1 MERVAVIDIGTVTA
15 RLAIADVD
23 GEHVARLL
31 KQSTICNLGEGLTQ
45 TGRISDVAAE
55 RVLSCVDAYLACA
68 REAGAPVACCTL
80 TSAARDAGNSGA
92 LLARLVQRGL
102 DAQVIAGSLE
112 GSLTFLGVAR
122 DFIGRRILVAD
133 SGGGSTELAAG
144 TLSGAGL
151 ALDAVC
157 SVDVGCRRVTER
169 FLSRNDPPL
178 PQDVDAAR
186 SFVAELFSDALAKGS
201 VLTSAPERLVV
212 TGGTVTSLVAIDE
225 ELEPYDSRRV
235 HLSDL
240 SRATVEGMAHRLAT
254 LTVAERSRLAGLQP
268 QRASVILGGAVVV
281 AELMAQASF
290 DVLTVSESDL
300 LFGLSLCVAAAVR
313 GGGCPLPWRPRLS
326 SLR

>member
-68 REAGAPVACCTL
+68 REAGAPVACC
-80 TSAARDAGNSGA
+80 
-92 LLARLVQRGL
+92 
-102 DAQVIAGSLE
+102 
-112 GSLTFLGVAR
+112 SLTFLGVAR